1 MCSKTESMYNEKRPM
16 KTVALIL
23 TYNRIEMLKIC
34 LDAVLSQ
41 QAQADVIV
49 VDNGSTDGTSSL
61 FIGENAVYAAD
72 PVHYYNTGM
81 NTGCAGGFT
90 FGIRKAAELGY
101 DLVWLMDDDC
111 VPSETALS
119 ELLKFASEN
128 EGRFGFL
135 SSKVLWKDGS
145 LCRMN
150 LQRRTLTR
158 NVKDM
163 TPAVIPVVMAS
174 FASLL
179 IPLDVVRDVGLPYR
193 QFFIWTDDW
202 EYTRRIS
209 LKYPCMMITSSEVT
223 HYIKDK
229 SKADISTAA
238 PDRLH
243 RFRYL
248 YRNDVVL
255 YRREGAKGIAYESVR
270 LPLHVLRILRSGLD
284 LKEKKKRIGI
294 LISGTIEGLS
304 FYPDPDRLP

>member
-1 MCSKTESMYNEKRPM
+1 M
-16 KTVALIL
+16 KVAAIIL
-23 TYNRIEMLKIC
+23 TYNRKDMLCIC
-34 LDAVLSQ
+34 LDAVISQ
-41 QAQADVIV
+41 KAQADIIVI
-49 VDNGSTDGTSSL
+49 DNGSSDGTSCMFS
-61 FIGENAVYAAD
+61 GTDAKYAHD
-72 PVHYYNTGM
+72 NIHYFNTGL

-101 DLVWLMDDDC
+101 ELVWLMDDDC
-111 VPSETALS
+111 VPSDTALS
-119 ELLKFASEN
+119 ELLRYASEY

-145 LCRMN
+145 MCRMN

-163 TPAVIPVVMAS
+163 SPAVIPVVMAS

-179 IPLDVVRDVGLPYR
+179 MPMDVIRDVGLPYR

-209 LKYPCMMITSSEVT
+209 LKYPCMMITSSEGT
-223 HYIKDK
+223 HFIKDK

-255 YRREGAKGIAYESVR
+255 YRREGIKGAAYESVR
-270 LPLHVLRILRSGLD
+270 LPAHILRIMRSSLD
-284 LKEKKKRIGI
+284 KKEKKRRIGI
-294 LISGTIEGLS
+294 LISGTVEGLS
-304 FYPDPDRLP
+304 FYPEPDRLP

>member
-1 MCSKTESMYNEKRPM
+1 M

-23 TYNRIEMLKIC
+23 TYNRKEMLNIC
-34 LDAVLSQ
+34 IDAVLSQ
-41 QAQADVIV
+41 TSKTDIIV
-49 VDNGSTDGTSSL
+49 VDNGSEDGTSAL
-61 FIGENAVYAAD
+61 FTGTDARYARD
-72 PVHYYNTGM
+72 SIHYFNTGL

-101 DLVWLMDDDC
+101 DFVWLMDDDC
-111 VPSETALS
+111 VPSDTALS
-119 ELLKFASEN
+119 ELLRYASEY

-145 LCRMN
+145 ICRMN

-163 TPAVIPVVMAS
+163 SPAVIPVVMAS

-179 IPLDVVRDVGLPYR
+179 IPMDVIRDVGLPYR

-255 YRREGAKGIAYESVR
+255 YRREGIKGAAYESVR
-270 LPLHVLRILRSGLD
+270 LPAHILRIMRSSLD
-284 LKEKKKRIGI
+284 KKEKIKRIGI
-294 LISGTIEGLS
+294 LISGTVEGLS
-304 FYPDPDRLP
+304 FYPEPDRLP

>member
-1 MCSKTESMYNEKRPM
+1 M

-23 TYNRIEMLKIC
+23 TYNRKEMLTIC
-34 LDAVLSQ
+34 LEAVLSQ
-41 QAQADVIV
+41 KAQTDIIV
-49 VDNGSTDGTSSL
+49 VDNGSSDGTADL
-61 FIGENAVYAAD
+61 FAGADARYACD
-72 PVHYYNTGM
+72 TIHYFSTGL

-101 DLVWLMDDDC
+101 ELVWLMDDDC

-119 ELLKFASEN
+119 ELLKYASEYM
-128 EGRFGFL
+128 GSFGFL

-145 LCRMN
+145 ICRMN
-150 LQRRTLTR
+150 LQRRPLTR
-158 NVKDM
+158 NVKDIS
-163 TPAVIPVVMAS
+163 PAVMAS

-179 IPLDVVRDVGLPYR
+179 IPMDVIRDVGLPYR

-223 HYIKDK
+223 HFIKDK

-255 YRREGAKGIAYESVR
+255 YRREGLKGIAYEAVR
-270 LPLHVLRILRSGLD
+270 LTVHLGRIALSRHD
-284 LKEKKKRIGI
+284 LKEKVRRSGI
-294 LISGTIEGLS
+294 LIRGTAEGIG
-304 FYPDPDRLP
+304 FYPSPERLTVE

>member
-1 MCSKTESMYNEKRPM
+1 M

-23 TYNRIEMLKIC
+23 TYNRKEMLNIC
-34 LDAVLSQ
+34 IDAVLSQ
-41 QAQADVIV
+41 KSKTDIIV
-49 VDNGSTDGTSSL
+49 VDNGSEDGTSAL
-61 FIGENAVYAAD
+61 FTGTDARYARD
-72 PVHYYNTGM
+72 SIHYFNTGL
-81 NTGCAGGFT
+81 NTGCAGGST

-111 VPSETALS
+111 VPSDTALS
-119 ELLKFASEN
+119 ELLRYASEY

-145 LCRMN
+145 ICRMN

-163 TPAVIPVVMAS
+163 SPAVIPVVMAS

-179 IPLDVVRDVGLPYR
+179 IPMDVIRDVGLPYR

-255 YRREGAKGIAYESVR
+255 YRREGIKGAAYESVR
-270 LPLHVLRILRSGLD
+270 LPAHILRIMRSSLD
-284 LKEKKKRIGI
+284 KKEKIKRIGI
-294 LISGTIEGLS
+294 LISGTVEGLS
-304 FYPDPDRLP
+304 FYPEPDRLP

>member
-1 MCSKTESMYNEKRPM
+1 M
-16 KTVALIL
+16 KTAAIIL
-23 TYNRIEMLKIC
+23 TYNRKNMLCIC
-34 LDAVLSQ
+34 LDAVISQ
-41 QAQADVIV
+41 KAQTDIIVI
-49 VDNGSTDGTSSL
+49 DNGSSDGTSGM
-61 FIGENAVYAAD
+61 FNGTDAKYAHESI
-72 PVHYYNTGM
+72 HYFNTGL

-111 VPSETALS
+111 VPSNTALS
-119 ELLKFASEN
+119 ELLKYASGY
-128 EGRFGFL
+128 EGSFGFL

-145 LCRMN
+145 ICRMN

-163 TPAVIPVVMAS
+163 SPAVVPVLMAS

-179 IPLDVVRDVGLPYR
+179 IPMDVIRDVGLPYR

-209 LKYPCMMITSSEVT
+209 LKYPCMLITTSEVT
-223 HYIKDK
+223 HFIKDK

-238 PDRLH
+238 PERLH

-255 YRREGAKGIAYESVR
+255 YRREGIKGAAYESVR
-270 LPLHVLRILRSGLD
+270 LPAHILRIMRSSLD
-284 LKEKKKRIGI
+284 KKEKIRRIGI
-294 LISGTIEGLS
+294 LISGTVEGLN
-304 FYPDPDRLP
+304 FYPEPDRLP

>member
-1 MCSKTESMYNEKRPM
+1 M
-16 KTVALIL
+16 KTAAIIL
-23 TYNRIEMLKIC
+23 TYNRKDMLCIC
-34 LDAVLSQ
+34 LDAVIRQ
-41 QAQADVIV
+41 KAQADIIV
-49 VDNGSTDGTSSL
+49 VDNGSSDGTSGM
-61 FIGENAVYAAD
+61 FIGTGAKYAHD
-72 PVHYYNTGM
+72 GIHYFNTGL

-101 DLVWLMDDDC
+101 DFVWLMDDDC
-111 VPSETALS
+111 VPSDTALS
-119 ELLKFASEN
+119 ELLRYASEY

-145 LCRMN
+145 ICRMN

-163 TPAVIPVVMAS
+163 SHAVIPVVMAS

-179 IPLDVVRDVGLPYR
+179 IPMDVIRDVGLPYR

-255 YRREGAKGIAYESVR
+255 YRREGIKGAAYESVR
-270 LPLHVLRILRSGLD
+270 LPAHILRIMRSSLD
-284 LKEKKKRIGI
+284 KKEKIKRIGI
-294 LISGTIEGLS
+294 LISGTVEGLS
-304 FYPDPDRLP
+304 FYPEPDRLP

>member
-1 MCSKTESMYNEKRPM
+1 M
-16 KTVALIL
+16 KTAAIIL
-23 TYNRIEMLKIC
+23 TYNRKNMLCIC
-34 LDAVLSQ
+34 LDAVISQ
-41 QAQADVIV
+41 KAQTDIIVI
-49 VDNGSTDGTSSL
+49 DNGSSDGTSCM
-61 FIGENAVYAAD
+61 FNGTGAKYAHESI
-72 PVHYYNTGM
+72 HYFNTGL

-111 VPSETALS
+111 VPSNTALS
-119 ELLKFASEN
+119 ELLKYASGY
-128 EGRFGFL
+128 EGSFGFL

-145 LCRMN
+145 ICRMN

-163 TPAVIPVVMAS
+163 SPAVVPVLMAS

-179 IPLDVVRDVGLPYR
+179 IPMDVIRDVGLPYR

-209 LKYPCMMITSSEVT
+209 LKYPCMLITTSEVT
-223 HYIKDK
+223 HFIKDK

-238 PDRLH
+238 PERLH

-255 YRREGAKGIAYESVR
+255 YRREGIKGAAYESVR
-270 LPLHVLRILRSGLD
+270 LPAHILRIMRSSLD
-284 LKEKKKRIGI
+284 KKEKIRRIGI
-294 LISGTIEGLS
+294 LISGTVEGLN
-304 FYPDPDRLP
+304 FYPEPDRLP

>member
-1 MCSKTESMYNEKRPM
+1 M

-23 TYNRIEMLKIC
+23 TYNRKEMLTIC

-41 QAQADVIV
+41 KAQTDIIV
-49 VDNGSTDGTSSL
+49 VDNGSSDGTADL
-61 FIGENAVYAAD
+61 FAGADARYACD
-72 PVHYYNTGM
+72 TIHYFSTGL

-119 ELLKFASEN
+119 ELLKYASEYM
-128 EGRFGFL
+128 GSFGFL

-145 LCRMN
+145 ICRMN

-163 TPAVIPVVMAS
+163 SPAVIPVVMAS

-179 IPLDVVRDVGLPYR
+179 IPMDVIRDVGLPYM

-223 HYIKDK
+223 HFIKDK

-248 YRNDVVL
+248 YRNDVFL
-255 YRREGAKGIAYESVR
+255 YRREGIKGAAYESIR
-270 LPLHVLRILRSGLD
+270 LPAHILRIMRSSLER
-284 LKEKKKRIGI
+284 KEKIKRIGI
-294 LISGTIEGLS
+294 LLTGTFEGLS
-304 FYPDPDRLP
+304 FYPEPDRLP

>member
-1 MCSKTESMYNEKRPM
+1 MTGRVIMN
-16 KTVALIL
+16 TVAVIL
-23 TYNRIEMLKIC
+23 TYNRIEILKVC
-34 LDAVLSQ
+34 LEAVLSQ
-41 QAQADVIV
+41 SVRTDIIV
-49 VDNGSTDGTSSL
+49 VDNGSSDGTADM
-61 FIGENAVYAAD
+61 FMGKDAVYARSG
-72 PVHYYNTGM
+72 VHYFNTGL

-111 VPSETALS
+111 VPSKDALS
-119 ELLKFASEN
+119 ELLRFASAY
-128 EGRFGFL
+128 EGSFGFL

-145 LCRMN
+145 ICPMN

-158 NVKDM
+158 NVTDM
-163 TPAVIPVVMAS
+163 SAAVIPIAMAS

-179 IPLDVVRDVGLPYR
+179 IPVSVIRDVGLPYR

-209 LKYPCMMITSSEVT
+209 LRYPCMLIPSSEVT

-255 YRREGAKGIAYESVR
+255 YRREGIRGAAYESVR
-270 LPLHVLRILRSGLD
+270 LPAHIMRILLSSLD
-284 LKEKKKRIGI
+284 RKEKKRRIGI
-294 LISGTIEGLS
+294 LIAGTIEGLS
-304 FYPDPDRLP
+304 FYPEPDRLP

>member
-1 MCSKTESMYNEKRPM
+1 M

-23 TYNRIEMLKIC
+23 TYNRKEMLNIC
-34 LDAVLSQ
+34 IDAVLSQ
-41 QAQADVIV
+41 KSKTDIIV
-49 VDNGSTDGTSSL
+49 VDNGSEDGTSAL
-61 FIGENAVYAAD
+61 FTGTDARYARD
-72 PVHYYNTGM
+72 SIHYFNTGL

-111 VPSETALS
+111 VPSDTALS
-119 ELLKFASEN
+119 ELLRYASEY

-145 LCRMN
+145 ICRMN

-163 TPAVIPVVMAS
+163 SPAVIPVVMAS

-179 IPLDVVRDVGLPYR
+179 IPVDVIRDVGLPYR

-255 YRREGAKGIAYESVR
+255 YRREGLRGAAYEAVR
-270 LPLHVLRILRSGLD
+270 LPAHILRIMRSSLD
-284 LKEKKKRIGI
+284 KKEKIRRIGI
-294 LISGTIEGLS
+294 LISGTVEGLS
-304 FYPDPDRLP
+304 FYPEPDRLP